1 MGAAMLTESSA
12 HLSCCR
18 VALFLVLNC
27 MQATEKNFSQT
38 GQGFASKGKTFVAV
52 TRVQAR

>member
-1 MGAAMLTESSA
+1 MLSESSA

-27 MQATEKNFSQT
+27 MQATEKNFSQM
-38 GQGFASKGKTFVAV
+38 GQGFASKGKTFLAV
-52 TRVQAR
+52 TRVEARWPGP